1 MYMTL
6 EQVVLWI
13 IVGGIAGL
21 IAEFFVRGTHVGLIG
36 TVIVGILGALLGGWL
51 FRQLHIAIG
60 TGFVSE
66 IITAAIGAIV
76 LLVLLRLL
84 RRL

>member
-1 MYMTL
+1 MTL
-6 EQVVLWI
+6 EQVVIWI

-21 IAEFFVRGTHVGLIG
+21 IAEAIVKVRTGLVGA
-36 TVIVGILGALLGGWL
+36 VIIGILGALLGGWL
-51 FRQLHIAIG
+51 FGQLHIAAIG
-60 TGFVSE
+60 KGIISE

-76 LLVLLRLL
+76 LLFILRLL

>member
-1 MYMTL
+1 MTL

-21 IAEFFVRGTHVGLIG
+21 IAEFFVRGSHAGLIG
-36 TVIVGILGALLGGWL
+36 TIIIGILGALLGGWL
-51 FRQLHIAIG
+51 FGQLHIVIG
-60 TGFVSE
+60 TGLVSE

>member
-1 MYMTL
+1 MTL

-13 IVGGIAGL
+13 IVGGLAGL
-21 IAEFFVRGTHVGLIG
+21 IAEFFVGGSHIGLVG

-51 FRQLHIAIG
+51 LRQLHVAIG
-60 TGFVSE
+60 TGFGSE
-66 IITAAIGAIV
+66 IITAAIGAVV

>member
-1 MYMTL
+1 MTL

-60 TGFVSE
+60 TGFVGE

>member
-1 MYMTL
+1 MTL

-21 IAEFFVRGTHVGLIG
+21 IAEFFVRGIHAGLVG
-36 TVIVGILGALLGGWL
+36 TVIIGILGALLGGWL
-51 FRQLHIAIG
+51 FRQLHISIG
-60 TGFVSE
+60 AGFVSE

-76 LLVLLRLL
+76 LLVLLRIL